1 MQYVDVI
8 LNITGK
14 KTPVFPHEAEVL
26 VNSGLATYPTEE
38 KAQEV
43 APENKAIEPEKEVK
57 KGRKPK
63 A

>member
-1 MQYVDVI
+1 MEYVKVTI
-8 LNITGK
+8 SKTGNK
-14 KTPVFPHEAEVL
+14 IHVLPHEAEVL
-26 VNSGLATYPTEE
+26 VDSGLATHGHEE